1 MTTTSV
7 TLEQAHEILR
17 HQAAA
22 LLADPG
28 RAHQLPP
35 TLLWGPPG
43 VGKSSVVRAVC
54 AELGIGFIDIRLS
67 QREPVDLRG
76 LPVPRED
83 RVEWLLSSEWPRDP
97 DSAGILLF
105 DEITA
110 VDRSLQVAAY
120 ELLLDRRLGDL
131 YRVPDRW
138 YLCAA
143 GNREEDG
150 AAALGL
156 SSALANRFCHL
167 EVGAELTPW
176 LRWAQEQGLHPDVI
190 GFLRYRPDCFLD
202 LSGDLQRGWPS
213 PRSWER
219 VAQQLTIA
227 EQTGLGE
234 GALMRVI
241 EGLVG
246 AGAAAELAAFRS
258 WSGAL
263 TDAEAILRGEAR
275 LTVPERAD
283 QCYALCAAL
292 VYHLWR
298 GPEAERER
306 RLDRF
311 LEVTT
316 ALGSDFAT
324 MALIDAVGGAEGVTG
339 ERGQRLLA
347 HPRFADWA
355 ATHGTALAR
364 YLPGA
369 RQTVEAQA

>member
-1 MTTTSV
+1 M
-7 TLEQAHEILR
+7 LH

-22 LLADPG
+22 LLADPS

-43 VGKSSVVRAVC
+43 VGKSSVVRDVC
-54 AELGIGFIDIRLS
+54 TDLGIPLIDVRLS

-83 RVEWLLSSEWPRDP
+83 RVDWLLSGEWPRDP
-97 DSAGILLF
+97 DSAGIILF

-150 AAALGL
+150 AAALGM

-167 EVGAELTPW
+167 EVAAELEPW
-176 LRWAQEQGLHPDVI
+176 LRWAQEQGLHPDVL
-190 GFLRYRPDCFLD
+190 GFLRYRPDCFLQ
-202 LSGDLQRGWPS
+202 LEGDLQRGWPS

-219 VAQQLTIA
+219 VARQLTLAA
-227 EQTGLGE
+227 ETGLGD
-234 GALMRVI
+234 GPLQRII

-258 WSGAL
+258 WAGTL
-263 TDAEAILRGEAR
+263 EDAEAMLRGRAPI
-275 LTVPERAD
+275 TIPERAD

-298 GPEAERER
+298 GPEGERTK

-311 LEVTT
+311 LEVTL
-316 ALGSDFAT
+316 ALSSDFAT

-339 ERGQRLLA
+339 ERGQRIFA
-347 HPRFADWA
+347 HPRFGEWA
-355 ATHGTALAR
+355 QTHGSALQR
-364 YLPGA
+364 YLPSG
-369 RQTVEAQA
+369 QSQQAATA

>member
-1 MTTTSV
+1 MSSTAVS
-7 TLEQAHEILR
+7 LKEAHAILH
-17 HQAAA
+17 HQASA

-28 RAHQLPP
+28 LAHQLPP
-35 TLLWGPPG
+35 ALLWGPPG
-43 VGKSSVVRAVC
+43 VGKSSVVRNVC
-54 AELGIGFIDIRLS
+54 EELGIAFIDIRLS

-83 RVEWLLSSEWPRDP
+83 RVDWLLSSEWPRDP

-167 EVGAELTPW
+167 EVTAELEPW
-176 LRWAQEQGLHPDVI
+176 LHWAQAQGLHPDVL
-190 GFLRYRPDCFLD
+190 GFLRYRPDCFLQ
-202 LSGDLQRGWPS
+202 LEGDLQRGWPS

-219 VAQQLTIA
+219 VAHQLTLA

-234 GALMRVI
+234 GPLQRIV

-263 TDAEAILRGEAR
+263 VDAEAILRGESRAAI
-275 LTVPERAD
+275 PERAD

-298 GPEAERER
+298 GPESERAQ

-311 LEVTT
+311 LEVTL
-316 ALGSDFAT
+316 ALSSDFAT

-339 ERGQRLLA
+339 ERGQRIFA
-347 HPRFADWA
+347 HPRFTDWA
-355 ATHGTALAR
+355 ATHGSALSR
-364 YLPGA
+364 YLPGVGSRA
-369 RQTVEAQA
+369 VPA

>member
-1 MTTTSV
+1 MSTTPVSLQEV
-7 TLEQAHEILR
+7 HAILR
-17 HQAAA
+17 HQAGA
-22 LLADPG
+22 LLEAPEL
-28 RAHQLPP
+28 APQLPP

-54 AELGIGFIDIRLS
+54 AELGIGFIDVRLS

-83 RVEWLLSSEWPRDP
+83 RVEWLLSGEWPRDP

-105 DEITA
+105 DELTA

-131 YRVPDRW
+131 YEVPARW
-138 YLCAA
+138 YLCGA

-167 EVGAELTPW
+167 EVGAELEPW
-176 LRWAQEQGLHPDVI
+176 LRWAQAQGLHPDVL

-202 LSGDLQRGWPS
+202 LTGDLQRGWPS

-219 VAQQLTIA
+219 VARQLSLA
-227 EQTGLGE
+227 ERTGLGE
-234 GALMRVI
+234 GPLMRVL

-263 TDAEAILRGEAR
+263 VDAEAILRGEAR
-275 LTVPERAD
+275 LSVPERAD

-298 GPEAERER
+298 GPEAERAQ

-311 LEVTT
+311 LAATL
-316 ALGSDFAT
+316 ALSSDFAT

-339 ERGQRLLA
+339 ERGQRVFS
-347 HPRFADWA
+347 HPRFAEWA

-364 YLPGA
+364 HLPGGLA
-369 RQTVEAQA
+369 GTAAVP